1 MGENRRNWI
10 GGRDAHIHAIEPGPY
25 QGRLIDAAVVVFP
38 SPVTP
43 CDVGVAPRLQAVVL
57 LWVCQCNFSRLDDHR
72 CPAQ

>member
-43 CDVGVAPRLQAVVL
+43 CDVGVAPQLQIVVPV
-57 LWVCQCNFSRLDDHR
+57 WCQFNLNRLDDHR
-72 CPAQ
+72 RPAQ